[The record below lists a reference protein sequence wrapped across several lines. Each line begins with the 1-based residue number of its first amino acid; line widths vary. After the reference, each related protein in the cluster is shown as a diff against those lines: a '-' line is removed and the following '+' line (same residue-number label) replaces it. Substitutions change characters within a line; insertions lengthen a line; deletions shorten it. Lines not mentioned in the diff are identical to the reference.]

1 MGRAEAGCVIDFE
14 HGQPDVWYVD
24 APFEAQGRAALRR
37 LGAPG
42 CGP

>member
-1 MGRAEAGCVIDFE
+1 MAGLELSQELGAWGAE
-14 HGQPDVWYVD
+14 HGG

-42 CGP
+42 CSP